1 MSFLNNI
8 LNGDLIDFLNFILD
22 GDKTNSDLEHTN
34 HKKHHKHKKRHTKH
48 KKHRHHKE
56 HTEDTCDDEPIVCEI
71 TSNRQNKDIMKKL
84 HEVTRQ
90 IQHKISSDI
99 QNNLED
105 YFILTGPSGTTEAF
119 LTPKLI
125 QIKLDD
131 TGRFI
136 EVPKF
141 TLVNHSNVD
150 LKQLN
155 CVFKTDAKSLGITCK
170 ENFDIE
176 TNAVFEQNATSDGYN
191 KLNELLISE
200 YIHPIRQDP
209 P

>member
-1 MSFLNNI
+1 
-8 LNGDLIDFLNFILD
+8 
-22 GDKTNSDLEHTN
+22 
-34 HKKHHKHKKRHTKH
+34 
-48 KKHRHHKE
+48 
-56 HTEDTCDDEPIVCEI
+56 
-71 TSNRQNKDIMKKL
+71 MKKL

-176 TNAVFEQNATSDGYN
+176 TNAIFEQNATSDGYN

-200 YIHPIRQDP
+200 YIHPIRQDQL
-209 P
+209 